1 MIAESENQSKEKDAE
16 LSKMKARIAQLK
28 VQNQK
33 LEKAND
39 EKKPVSKAVKVSVNL
54 NQCP

>member
-1 MIAESENQSKEKDAE
+1 
-16 LSKMKARIAQLK
+16 MKARIAQLK